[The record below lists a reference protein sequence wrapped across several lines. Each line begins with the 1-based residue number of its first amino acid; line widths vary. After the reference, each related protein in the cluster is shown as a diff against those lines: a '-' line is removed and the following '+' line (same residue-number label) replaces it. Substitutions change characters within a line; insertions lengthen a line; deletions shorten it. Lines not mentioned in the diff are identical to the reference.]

1 MADLPPPP
9 DPAAV
14 QAMMD
19 AKTPHE
25 AAMARV
31 KMSSQE
37 IWELYQQAEEFNKQD
52 AVLELEMKNA
62 WKDAKDKSTSGG
74 GEEAPHDARRPQP
87 RQPAAATGTRT
98 CRPASIVRPVVEAQA
113 RARRR
118 RHRMKEPRT
127 CLRAN

>member
-19 AKTPHE
+19 AKTPNE

-37 IWELYQQAEEFNKQD
+37 IWELFQQAEDFQKQD
-52 AVLELEMKNA
+52 AFLELELKKRAAWDPDGAFRQSGYVPCARSRNA
-62 WKDAKDKSTSGG
+62 GG
-74 GEEAPHDARRPQP
+74 CKA
-87 RQPAAATGTRT
+87 
-98 CRPASIVRPVVEAQA
+98 
-113 RARRR
+113 
-118 RHRMKEPRT
+118 
-127 CLRAN
+127 

>member
-19 AKTPHE
+19 AKTPNE

-37 IWELYQQAEEFNKQD
+37 IWELFKQAEEFNKQD

-62 WKDAKDKSTSGG
+62 WLEYEKTKAPL
-74 GEEAPHDARRPQP
+74 EEAKKRHIKARY
-87 RQPAAATGTRT
+87 
-98 CRPASIVRPVVEAQA
+98 VVV
-113 RARRR
+113 
-118 RHRMKEPRT
+118 PF
-127 CLRAN
+127 

>member
-19 AKTPHE
+19 AKTPNE

-37 IWELYQQAEEFNKQD
+37 IWELYQQAEDFRKQD
-52 AVLELEMKNA
+52 AFLELELKNA
-62 WKDAKDKSTSGG
+62 WTEYEKTKAPL
-74 GEEAPHDARRPQP
+74 EEAKKRRIHDL
-87 RQPAAATGTRT
+87 TGASLYEKKPWTTLGMCWTIVLQNLCRT
-98 CRPASIVRPVVEAQA
+98 VE
-113 RARRR
+113 
-118 RHRMKEPRT
+118 
-127 CLRAN
+127 